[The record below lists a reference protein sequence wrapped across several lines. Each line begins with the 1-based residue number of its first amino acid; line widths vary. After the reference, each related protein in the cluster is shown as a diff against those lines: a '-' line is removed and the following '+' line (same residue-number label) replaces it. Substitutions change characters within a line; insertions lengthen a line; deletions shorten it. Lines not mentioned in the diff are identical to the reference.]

1 MEKFK
6 SNNSNFGGN
15 KTLYF
20 IELKKFKLDRMGYS
34 KPKKY
39 FSFLKNLSTYRF
51 QEKFNL
57 SFALGS
63 GVRSQNPR
71 KSSV

>member
-20 IELKKFKLDRMGYS
+20 IELKKFKLARMGYS
-34 KPKKY
+34 KPKKI
-39 FSFLKNLSTYRF
+39 FLLFK
-51 QEKFNL
+51 
-57 SFALGS
+57 
-63 GVRSQNPR
+63 
-71 KSSV
+71 KSITLQFPIKV

>member
-20 IELKKFKLDRMGYS
+20 IELKKFKLARMGYS

-39 FSFLKNLSTYRF
+39 FCFLKNLSPYSF
-51 QEKFNL
+51 Q
-57 SFALGS
+57 
-63 GVRSQNPR
+63 
-71 KSSV
+71 